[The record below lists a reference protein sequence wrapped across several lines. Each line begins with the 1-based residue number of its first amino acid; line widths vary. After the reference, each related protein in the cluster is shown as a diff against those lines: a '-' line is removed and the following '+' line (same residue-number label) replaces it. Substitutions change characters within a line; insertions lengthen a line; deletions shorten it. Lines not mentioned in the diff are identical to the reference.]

1 MNNAIPSQLDKLSTA
16 EKSRTIGA
24 VAFDMDGLM
33 LNTEDLYEQVGYTLM
48 QRRGKTYRN
57 EVRKKMIGLPAR
69 HAFGILI
76 EEEGL
81 SESWQE
87 LQQEAE
93 KIFETILPTQLATMH
108 GLIDLLDYLDELG
121 LRRCV
126 ATSSTQS
133 FARKALAQVGLLDR
147 VDFVITAEDV
157 SEGKPNPE
165 IYLTAARKMSVPV
178 ENMLVLEDSSTG
190 TKAGVSAGAF
200 VVSVPNE
207 HTKLGCFEGCQ
218 WIANTLLDERIYEL
232 LLGSSSQPV
241 HQALWSADVFRF
253 LANRSS
259 AFESRLESPRP
270 IRRLQCTLKQ
280 LPRTTGDVA

>member
-1 MNNAIPSQLDKLSTA
+1 MNNAIPSQLNKLSTA

-33 LNTEDLYEQVGYTLM
+33 LNTEDLYEQVGHILM
-48 QRRGKTYRN
+48 QRRGKTYRD

-69 HAFGILI
+69 HAFGVLI
-76 EEEGL
+76 EEEGM
-81 SESWQE
+81 SDSWQE
-87 LQQEAE
+87 LQEE
-93 KIFETILPTQLATMH
+93 TDKIFETILPTQLATMH

-133 FARKALAQVGLLDR
+133 FARKALTLVGMLDR

-157 SEGKPNPE
+157 SQGKPNPE
-165 IYLTAARKMSVPV
+165 IYLAAARKMSVAV
-178 ENMLVLEDSSTG
+178 ENMLVLEDSATG

-207 HTKLGCFEGCQ
+207 HTKQGCFEGCQ
-218 WIANTLLDERIYEL
+218 WIANTLGDKRIYGL
-232 LLGSSSQPV
+232 LSQ
-241 HQALWSADVFRF
+241 
-253 LANRSS
+253 
-259 AFESRLESPRP
+259 SRQR
-270 IRRLQCTLKQ
+270 
-280 LPRTTGDVA
+280 